1 MDKFVVLF
9 SSKIFIVP
17 AFIMNWT
24 FIYIKLLIYW
34 SSAASFTYQTS
45 GLVVKRTG
53 HIVPAKTATCKYLY
67 FLESF
72 TLKGRQTIQLKLSLL
87 YYICLKNLILS
98 FIHSNYKTS
107 AFLTLFL
114 DKFLKIFTRNSCR
127 VRGQKS
133 ESGVELMFFN
143 LTAVKRE
150 CKLDLI

>member
-1 MDKFVVLF
+1 MYMDKFVVLF

-34 SSAASFTYQTS
+34 SSAASFTYQTL

-53 HIVPAKTATCKYLY
+53 RIVPAKTANCKYLY

-72 TLKGRQTIQLKLSLL
+72 TLKGRQTMQLKLSLL

-98 FIHSNYKTS
+98 FMHSSYKTS
-107 AFLTLFL
+107 ALLTSFLGLAGAANFHSKL
-114 DKFLKIFTRNSCR
+114 LQASRPR
-127 VRGQKS
+127 
-133 ESGVELMFFN
+133 
-143 LTAVKRE
+143 KR
-150 CKLDLI
+150 K